1 MPVTVTEIA
10 ARRIEQIIQ
19 EHGFDPANMKL
30 RVGVKGGGCSGF
42 NYTLDLTE
50 VQKDSDESWNF
61 TYARGASASAGTA
74 ANEGGGTATATAGGD
89 TFTVTVVCDPKSYLY
104 LNGTVIDYKDEIMGS
119 GFVFNNPNS
128 TSTCGC
134 GSSFSA

>member
-19 EHGFDPANMKL
+19 EHGFDPASMKL

-61 TYARGASASAGTA
+61 TYARGASVAASASA
-74 ANEGGGTATATAGGD
+74 EEGGGTATATAGGD

>member
-42 NYTLDLTE
+42 KYSLLIEDKPADDDTVLP
-50 VQKDSDESWNF
+50 Q
-61 TYARGASASAGTA
+61 AGF
-74 ANEGGGTATATAGGD
+74 N
-89 TFTVTVVCDPKSYLY
+89 V
-104 LNGTVIDYKDEIMGS
+104 
-119 GFVFNNPNS
+119 FVD
-128 TSTCGC
+128 
-134 GSSFSA
+134 

>member
-19 EHGFDPANMKL
+19 EHGFDPASMKL

-61 TYARGASASAGTA
+61 TYARGASASASRNT
-74 ANEGGGTATATAGGD
+74 
-89 TFTVTVVCDPKSYLY
+89 
-104 LNGTVIDYKDEIMGS
+104 
-119 GFVFNNPNS
+119 
-128 TSTCGC
+128 
-134 GSSFSA
+134 

>member
-1 MPVTVTEIA
+1 MPVNVTELA
-10 ARRIEQIIQ
+10 ARRIDQIIQ
-19 EHGFDPANMKL
+19 EHGFDSANMKL

-50 VQKDSDESWNF
+50 VQKDSDEAWSF
-61 TYARGASASAGTA
+61 TYTRGATA
-74 ANEGGGTATATAGGD
+74 AGEGGGTATATAGGD

-104 LNGTVIDYKDEIMGS
+104 LNGTTIDYKDEIMGS

>member
-19 EHGFDPANMKL
+19 EHGFDPASMKL

-61 TYARGASASAGTA
+61 TYARGASASA
-74 ANEGGGTATATAGGD
+74 NEGGGTASALLVLGRGARGVLLRSGLTAG
-89 TFTVTVVCDPKSYLY
+89 
-104 LNGTVIDYKDEIMGS
+104 
-119 GFVFNNPNS
+119 
-128 TSTCGC
+128 
-134 GSSFSA
+134 